1 MKIPKE
7 LGEKVKRWNELTQ
20 EAAQLF
26 QEVVD
31 WLNENTG
38 ADAVSVESLFI
49 TKKPTGRLQEEDE
62 YCDQHQGWI
71 EDDYHGN
78 YYHQIE
84 GTDEYVGYY
93 FTTY

>member
-38 ADAVSVESLFI
+38 ADAVSV
-49 TKKPTGRLQEEDE
+49 
-62 YCDQHQGWI
+62 
-71 EDDYHGN
+71 
-78 YYHQIE
+78 
-84 GTDEYVGYY
+84 
-93 FTTY
+93 